1 MNPPPTGRVSY
12 IWYTMKMKIIS
23 WNVNGI
29 RACYK
34 KGAFHNL
41 LALDADIIGIQET
54 KSTPDQLPE
63 DVLSPFG
70 YHAYFDSA
78 KERKGYS
85 GVAVY
90 TKIEPM
96 KVEYGLGDE
105 VYDTEGR
112 CLTLHFDDFAF
123 VTAYF
128 PNGGRDAD
136 HFTFKLAYYE
146 KFLAHVQKLEKEYG
160 NVIFC
165 GDINVAH
172 NEIDIARPKENANSI
187 GFLPVERSWV
197 DRVIDAGFID
207 TFRAL
212 HGEEVRYSWWDQ
224 KTRARERNVGWRI
237 DYIFV
242 SESLGESLTSSSV
255 KATILDDFLGSDH
268 APVVLECEI

>member
-1 MNPPPTGRVSY
+1 
-12 IWYTMKMKIIS
+12 MKIIS

-34 KGAFHNL
+34 KGAFQNL
-41 LALDADIIGIQET
+41 LILDADIFGIQET

-63 DVLSPFG
+63 EVFSPSG
-70 YHAYFDSA
+70 YYAYFDSA

-85 GVAVY
+85 GVAAY
-90 TKIEPM
+90 SKIKPK
-96 KVEYGLGDE
+96 KVEYGLGDDI
-105 VYDTEGR
+105 YDTEGR

-128 PNGGRDAD
+128 PNGGRDTD

-146 KFLAHVQKLEKEYG
+146 KFLIHVQNLEKHYS

-165 GDINVAH
+165 GDLNVAH
-172 NEIDIARPKENANSI
+172 NEIDIARPKENANRI

-197 DRVIDAGFID
+197 DRVISAGFID

-212 HGEEVRYSWWDQ
+212 HGEEIRYSWWDQ
-224 KTRARERNVGWRI
+224 KTHARERNIGWRI

-242 SESLGESLTSSSV
+242 SESLGELLVLPSV

-268 APVVLECEI
+268 APVLLDCEL